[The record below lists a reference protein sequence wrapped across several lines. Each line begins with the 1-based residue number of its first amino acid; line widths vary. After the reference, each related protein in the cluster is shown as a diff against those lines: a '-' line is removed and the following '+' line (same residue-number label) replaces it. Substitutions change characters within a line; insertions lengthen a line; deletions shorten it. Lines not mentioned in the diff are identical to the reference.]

1 MEDVSE
7 FLRARGVQEETI
19 LQMEE
24 QKIDSDVIG
33 LMDDATLQKYIPSYG
48 DRIAIFNHCRSKR
61 PTSKRKKGLYE
72 RLREKMTVRSESSQG
87 NASGTETRK
96 TQTKKLKATRNI
108 EIGWIHNDT
117 NTTKQVRA
125 KQGGGTRTIKLSTNA
140 GLNEILETG
149 KTLFFPDG
157 ISPKGP
163 ELEFDFEVWDF
174 KQNCLTAETCPSIS
188 TMYKTVQMTML
199 RFYIATKRK
208 PSANADS
215 DTVEETSEF
224 NLVSGENDDYTDV
237 IIVLDDIQRSL
248 NISSDPEITFGPHF
262 GIEEDEEDTLI
273 FENVP
278 VPASPLE
285 AEKQLTITV
294 HHANTL
300 ADMITAFSDAEI
312 LNKSLNVRRI
322 LPDNKEEAGSGS
334 GVLRDV
340 LSCFWQEFYE
350 RCTLGTT
357 VKVPYIRHDF
367 PAETWRAIGR
377 ILLKGYQDCEYFP
390 NKLSLPFLE
399 HVLFDNVYSD
409 LKAYFMQF
417 VSSQEREVLMQALT
431 DFTAVDT
438 DDLLEVL
445 DSYGCRRKVSA
456 ENLPKIIEEIAHKEM
471 VQKPMFVIDCWR
483 EINHQH
489 LNLSPEALTKL
500 LSDLQ
505 PTTKK
510 VCKLLKFDVDLT
522 TNQKEVANHLK
533 RFIRELDESKLQ
545 KCLRFCTGSDLIVTD
560 SIYVGFEKMT
570 EFTRRPIAHTCGNIL
585 HIADSYENFP
595 DFRSEF
601 NAVLESNVWVMDI
614 V

>member
-7 FLRARGVQEETI
+7 FLRARGVQEEII

-48 DRIAIFNHCRSKR
+48 DRIAIFNHCRSKK

-72 RLREKMTVRSESSQG
+72 RLREK
-87 NASGTETRK
+87 
-96 TQTKKLKATRNI
+96 
-108 EIGWIHNDT
+108 NDT
-117 NTTKQVRA
+117 
-125 KQGGGTRTIKLSTNA
+125 
-140 GLNEILETG
+140 ETG
-149 KTLFFPDG
+149 KF
-157 ISPKGP
+157 S
-163 ELEFDFEVWDF
+163 
-174 KQNCLTAETCPSIS
+174 
-188 TMYKTVQMTML
+188 
-199 RFYIATKRK
+199 RKR
-208 PSANADS
+208 
-215 DTVEETSEF
+215 
-224 NLVSGENDDYTDV
+224 
-237 IIVLDDIQRSL
+237 IR
-248 NISSDPEITFGPHF
+248 
-262 GIEEDEEDTLI
+262 
-273 FENVP
+273 
-278 VPASPLE
+278 
-285 AEKQLTITV
+285 EKQLTITV

-357 VKVPYIRHDF
+357 VKVPFIRHDF
-367 PAETWRAIGR
+367 PAETWKAIGR

-390 NKLSLPFLE
+390 NKLALPFLE
-399 HVLFDNVYSD
+399 QVLFDNVYSD

-456 ENLPKIIEEIAHKEM
+456 ENLPKIIEEIANKEM

-483 EINHQH
+483 EMNDQH

-545 KCLRFCTGSDLIVTD
+545 KFLRFCTGSDLTD
-560 SIYVGFEKMT
+560 RIYVGFEKMT

>member
-48 DRIAIFNHCRSKR
+48 DRIAIFNHRRSKR

-125 KQGGGTRTIKLSTNA
+125 KQGGGTRKIKLSTNA

-163 ELEFDFEVWDF
+163 ESEFDFEVWDF

-188 TMYKTVQMTML
+188 TMYETVQMTML

-367 PAETWRAIGR
+367 PAETWKAIGR
-377 ILLKGYQDCEYFP
+377 ILLKGHQDCEYFP

-399 HVLFDNVYSD
+399 QVLFDNVYSD

-545 KCLRFCTGSDLIVTD
+545 KFLRFCTGSDLIVTD

>member
-1 MEDVSE
+1 
-7 FLRARGVQEETI
+7 
-19 LQMEE
+19 
-24 QKIDSDVIG
+24 
-33 LMDDATLQKYIPSYG
+33 
-48 DRIAIFNHCRSKR
+48 
-61 PTSKRKKGLYE
+61 
-72 RLREKMTVRSESSQG
+72 
-87 NASGTETRK
+87 
-96 TQTKKLKATRNI
+96 
-108 EIGWIHNDT
+108 
-117 NTTKQVRA
+117 
-125 KQGGGTRTIKLSTNA
+125 
-140 GLNEILETG
+140 
-149 KTLFFPDG
+149 
-157 ISPKGP
+157 
-163 ELEFDFEVWDF
+163 
-174 KQNCLTAETCPSIS
+174 
-188 TMYKTVQMTML
+188 ML
-199 RFYIATKRK
+199 RFYIATKPK

-237 IIVLDDIQRSL
+237 IIVLDDTQRSL
-248 NISSDPEITFGPHF
+248 DISSDPEITFGPHF

-278 VPASPLE
+278 IPASPLE

-357 VKVPYIRHDF
+357 VKVPFIRHDF
-367 PAETWRAIGR
+367 PAETWKAIGR
-377 ILLKGYQDCEYFP
+377 NLLK
-390 NKLSLPFLE
+390 
-399 HVLFDNVYSD
+399 
-409 LKAYFMQF
+409 
-417 VSSQEREVLMQALT
+417 
-431 DFTAVDT
+431 VDT

-445 DSYGCRRKVSA
+445 DCYGCRRKVTA

-545 KCLRFCTGSDLIVTD
+545 KFLRFCTGSDLIVTD
-560 SIYVGFEKMT
+560 SIYAGFEKMT

-585 HIADSYENFP
+585 HIADRDENYENFP

-601 NAVLESNVWVMDI
+601 NAVLENNVWVMYI